1 MEKIKVIYI
10 LGAGRSGS
18 TLINTVL
25 GQHEDAFACGELVH
39 FAHPFMK
46 DVKCSC
52 GELFPACK
60 FWSSVR
66 KEWEKESGV
75 SVHDYLALQRHY
87 EMYQTPYDK
96 MNPLMRFLK
105 EVKRSA
111 WPVATNNAQFTE
123 YSQLTGLLFKKIAE
137 CSGRTFIVDA
147 SKSWHRAYLLSKIT
161 DIDLHILRLVRDG
174 RGVARS
180 CKKKIE
186 NKKTQHGWDVKPL
199 PTWRSA
205 LAWTRANF
213 FCDAVLNKLSNSNFY
228 FCRYED
234 FAKQPV
240 ETLHAVGEW
249 LRLDFSNVAE
259 IITEKKPIYYEH
271 VFGGNQ
277 ARMKPVIEIHCDD
290 NWKISLTEKEIH
302 QFNLIAN
309 FFLKKYSYL

>member
-46 DVKCSC
+46 DVHCSC

-66 KEWEKESGV
+66 KEWEKESGA
-75 SVHDYLALQRHY
+75 SAHDYLALQRHY

-105 EVKRSA
+105 EVKRA
-111 WPVATNNAQFTE
+111 IWPVTVNDKKFEE
-123 YSQLTGLLFKKIAE
+123 YSQLTTLLFKKITE
-137 CSGRTFIVDA
+137 CSGKTFIVDA
-147 SKSWHRAYLLSKIT
+147 SKSWHRAYLLSEIT
-161 DIDLHILRLVRDG
+161 DIDLYIFRLVRDG

-180 CKKKIE
+180 CKKKVE
-186 NKKTQHGWDVKPL
+186 KNYGWEWNTKPI
-199 PTWRSA
+199 PAWRSA
-205 LAWTRANF
+205 IAWTRANF
-213 FCDAVLNKLSNSNFY
+213 FCDAVLNKLSNFY

-234 FAKQPV
+234 FANQPV

-249 LRLDFSNVAE
+249 LRLDFSNVTKNIEA
-259 IITEKKPIYYEH
+259 KKPLCYEH
-271 VFGGNQ
+271 VFGGNH
-277 ARMKPVIEIHCDD
+277 ARMKPVLAIRCDD
-290 NWKISLTEKEIH
+290 AWRRELSAEEIR
-302 QFNLIAN
+302 QFE
-309 FFLKKYSYL
+309 FFATPLLRKYHFLER